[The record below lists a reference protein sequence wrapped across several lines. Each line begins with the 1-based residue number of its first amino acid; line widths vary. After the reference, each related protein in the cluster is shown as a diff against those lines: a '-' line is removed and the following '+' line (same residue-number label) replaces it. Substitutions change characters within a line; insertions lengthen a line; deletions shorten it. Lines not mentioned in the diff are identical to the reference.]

1 MNSYINSIE
10 AKDTNKNKALLYE
23 DKTCITSII
32 SFFIIILLNVF
43 NKHIKIKEINKII
56 VFVIKNIK
64 TNVLYQL

>member
-10 AKDTNKNKALLYE
+10 AKDTNKNNALLYE

-43 NKHIKIKEINKII
+43 NKHIKINEINKII